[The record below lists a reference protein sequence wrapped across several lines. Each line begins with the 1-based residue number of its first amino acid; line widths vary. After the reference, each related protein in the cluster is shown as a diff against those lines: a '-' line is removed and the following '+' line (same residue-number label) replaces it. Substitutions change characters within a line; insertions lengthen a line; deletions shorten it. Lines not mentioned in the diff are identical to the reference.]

1 MSTSMAQDSAA
12 LSAAIG
18 KVMGDVLQRGA
29 LAPDDDF
36 FDSGGDSLRAI
47 EVLQRMVNAEGIPP
61 AVGSTEMQ
69 AILLEEIFEK
79 PTPSALASVMSERL
93 R

>member
-1 MSTSMAQDSAA
+1 MSTSTAQQSAD
-12 LSAAIG
+12 LSASIG
-18 KVMGDVLQRGA
+18 KVMGDVLQRAA
-29 LAPDDDF
+29 LTADEDF

-47 EVLQRMVNAEGIPP
+47 EVLQQLPTAEGVSS
-61 AVGSTEMQ
+61 AVGSTDMQ

-79 PTPSALASVMSERL
+79 PTPSALATVISEHL

>member
-1 MSTSMAQDSAA
+1 MSTSMAQDYAA

-29 LAPDDDF
+29 LAPNDDF

-47 EVLQRMVNAEGIPP
+47 EVLQRMVAADGIPP
-61 AVGSTEMQ
+61 AVGSNDMQ

-79 PTPSALASVMSERL
+79 PTPSALAAVVREHVR
-93 R
+93 

>member
-12 LSAAIG
+12 LSATIG

-29 LAPDDDF
+29 LAPNDDF

-47 EVLQRMVNAEGIPP
+47 EVLQRLISEDGIPS
-61 AVGSTEMQ
+61 AVGSTDMQ

-79 PTPSALASVMSERL
+79 PTPSALAAVVSAHL